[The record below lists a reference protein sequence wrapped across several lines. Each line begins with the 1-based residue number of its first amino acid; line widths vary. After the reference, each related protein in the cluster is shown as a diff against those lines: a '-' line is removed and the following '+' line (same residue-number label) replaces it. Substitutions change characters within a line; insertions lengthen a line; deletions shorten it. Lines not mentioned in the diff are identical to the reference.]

1 MNIDQQTNDAL
12 LRFQRN
18 EVTRALFLYKAGGNR
33 ERFGQEECAG
43 PYISTTFAIKL
54 MESSEEGAKICQQ

>member
-18 EVTRALFLYKAGGNR
+18 EITESIVYTKLAAIEKDSDKKNVLARILALLL
-33 ERFGQEECAG
+33 
-43 PYISTTFAIKL
+43 P
-54 MESSEEGAKICQQ
+54 SS

>member
-1 MNIDQQTNDAL
+1 MLSCDFSVMKSQ
-12 LRFQRN
+12 
-18 EVTRALFLYKAGGNR
+18 RALFLYKAGDNR

>member
-18 EVTRALFLYKAGGNR
+18 EVTESIVFIQKLATIEKDSDKKNVLARILALLL
-33 ERFGQEECAG
+33 
-43 PYISTTFAIKL
+43 P
-54 MESSEEGAKICQQ
+54 SS

>member
-18 EVTRALFLYKAGGNR
+18 EVTESIVFIQSWREIEKDSDKKNVLARILALLL
-33 ERFGQEECAG
+33 
-43 PYISTTFAIKL
+43 P
-54 MESSEEGAKICQQ
+54 SS